1 MKEHRVA
8 TCQFIPQFLRGSL
21 MGAYRMC
28 LDEIMRHTPRSEGC
42 SRAWKAFLCI
52 PRMLLASKIGGGKV
66 ERQSLRDR
74 FLLFQAGRFGELLVQ
89 DRQDRWRRETQQTS
103 PEDDLQKRVAAAE
116 RLISMGEISRAR
128 QRLAGS
134 GLAPGTAETLAHLRD
149 TSRRPLTLQR
159 PIPVEVLEFEPAR
172 PLELDAG
179 RLLQNLRSAHK
190 GTAPGPL
197 GTRTEHLK
205 VILDDEASST
215 GFVKVCERLARGEV
229 PADVGKGL

>member
-1 MKEHRVA
+1 
-8 TCQFIPQFLRGSL
+8 
-21 MGAYRMC
+21 
-28 LDEIMRHTPRSEGC
+28 
-42 SRAWKAFLCI
+42 
-52 PRMLLASKIGGGKV
+52 
-66 ERQSLRDR
+66 
-74 FLLFQAGRFGELLVQ
+74 
-89 DRQDRWRRETQQTS
+89 
-103 PEDDLQKRVAAAE
+103 
-116 RLISMGEISRAR
+116 MGEISRAR

-172 PLELDAG
+172 PLELDAR

-229 PADVGKGL
+229 PADVGKGLGGGWMTALPQSSFGGLSQATECGA